1 MDIRSDTVLNLS
13 DALGLILQI
22 TGIGIISMVIN
33 EILEKSGYGQYKIYV
48 NVLTTVAILGVVTFH
63 VSRLFEYVKTMFYL

>member
-1 MDIRSDTVLNLS
+1 MLNLS